1 ENIFQTLIAPI
12 LATIGLILG
21 EYLLMSRFGL
31 LAGTVAEGVDP
42 TVTPWGL
49 SGIGWVLVVL
59 PFALLAGGYA
69 LLRTRKSENESLVRD
84 VLS

>member
-1 ENIFQTLIAPI
+1 
-12 LATIGLILG
+12 
-21 EYLLMSRFGL
+21 MSRFGL

-49 SGIGWVLVVL
+49 SPMGLVLVSL
-59 PFALLAGGYA
+59 PFVLLAVGYLWSA
-69 LLRTRKSENESLVRD
+69 LSRSENESLVTD

>member
-1 ENIFQTLIAPI
+1 MIAPV
-12 LATIGLILG
+12 LAIIGLVLG

-49 SGIGWVLVVL
+49 SPIGWVLILL
-59 PFALLAGGYA
+59 PFALLIVGFIVSRIRRDVNEE
-69 LLRTRKSENESLVRD
+69 LLRD